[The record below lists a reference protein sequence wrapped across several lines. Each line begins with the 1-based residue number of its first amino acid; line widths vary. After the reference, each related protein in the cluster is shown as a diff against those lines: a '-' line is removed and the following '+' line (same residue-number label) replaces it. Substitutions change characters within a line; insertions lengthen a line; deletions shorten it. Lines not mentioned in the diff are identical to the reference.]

1 MFSFYNVENL
11 FLPDPKPLHRLDPTK
26 SGLKGWDEKR
36 YRNKLFK
43 ISHVFQLMKEENGAL
58 PFLIGLSEVS
68 GRKVLEDLVE
78 MEPFNSEYGIVH
90 YNSMDER
97 KVDVAML
104 YHKDK
109 VEIID
114 SETITF
120 FFEIINRKNTENYDT
135 TRDVLFSK
143 IKYKETVI
151 NVFIAHLPSKRE
163 KDVNKPKRD
172 FILNEIRNRILKIV
186 DNEKEHVILCG
197 DFNENP
203 DDENLVK
210 ILYDN
215 KHEKVLVNPFQELFN
230 TRNYSTF
237 HYKSGLLYD
246 QIIISKSLFDNDA
259 LNFQSAHI
267 FNSEKISSQVRN
279 FEGRPFRTYAGT
291 RYLGGYSD
299 HFPVFVK
306 FEENKNINKKVENEK
321 FK

>member
-1 MFSFYNVENL
+1 MELFSFYNVENL
-11 FLPDPKPLHRLDPTK
+11 FLPDPKPIHPLDPTK
-26 SGLKGWDEKR
+26 SGLRNWDEKR
-36 YRNKLFK
+36 YRNKLYK
-43 ISHVFQLMKEENGAL
+43 ISHVFQLMKEENGVL
-58 PFLIGLSEVS
+58 PFMIGLSEVS

-78 MEPFNSEYGIVH
+78 MEPFNSNYGIIH

-104 YHKDK
+104 YDKTK
-109 VEIID
+109 VEVMD

-120 FFEIINRKNTENYDT
+120 FFEITKKNTKYYDT
-135 TRDVLFSK
+135 TRDVLYSK
-143 IKYKETVI
+143 VKYKGEVI

-163 KDVNKPKRD
+163 KDVNKPKRT
-172 FILNEIRNRILKIV
+172 FILNEIRQRIMNIV
-186 DNEKEHVILCG
+186 HTDKEHVVLCG

-215 KHEKVLVNPFQELFN
+215 NQETVLINPFQELFL

-246 QIIISKSLFDNDA
+246 QIILSKSLFDNTV
-259 LNFQSAHI
+259 LNFQNAQV
-267 FNSEKISSQVRN
+267 FNIENISSRTRN

-299 HFPVFVK
+299 HFPVFVTFK
-306 FEENKNINKKVENEK
+306 EK
-321 FK
+321 T

>member
-1 MFSFYNVENL
+1 MEMFSFYNVENL
-11 FLPDPKPLHRLDPTK
+11 FLPDPEPAHRLDPTK
-26 SGLKGWDEKR
+26 SGLKNWNEKR

-43 ISHVFQLMKEENGAL
+43 ISHVFQLMKEENGTL

-143 IKYKETVI
+143 IKYKGTVI
-151 NVFIAHLPSKRE
+151 NVFVAHLPSKRE

-172 FILNEIRNRILKIV
+172 FILNEIHGRILKIV
-186 DNEKEHVILCG
+186 NNEKEHVILCG

-215 KHEKVLVNPFQELFN
+215 NHEKVLVNPFQELFQ

-246 QIIISKSLFDNDA
+246 QIIMSESLFAHDV

-267 FNSEKISSQVRN
+267 FNSERISSQTRN
-279 FEGRPFRTYAGT
+279 FKGRPFRTYAGT

-306 FEENKNINKKVENEK
+306 FELAKT
-321 FK
+321 

>member
-1 MFSFYNVENL
+1 MEMFSFYNVENL
-11 FLPDPKPLHRLDPTK
+11 FLPDPIPVHRLDPTK
-26 SGLKGWDEKR
+26 SGLKNWDEKR

-43 ISHVFQLMKEENGAL
+43 ISHVFQLMKEENGTL

-109 VEIID
+109 IEIID

-163 KDVNKPKRD
+163 KDINKPKRD
-172 FILNEIRNRILKIV
+172 FILNEVRSRILKIV
-186 DNEKEHVILCG
+186 GSEKEHVILCG

-203 DDENLVK
+203 DDENLVQ

-215 KHEKVLVNPFQELFN
+215 NHEKVLVNPFQELFY

-246 QIIISKSLFDNDA
+246 QIILSKSLFDNDI
-259 LNFQSAHI
+259 LKFQSAHI

-306 FEENKNINKKVENEK
+306 FDETKT
-321 FK
+321 

>member
-11 FLPDPKPLHRLDPTK
+11 FLPDPKPTHRLDPTR
-26 SGLKGWDEKR
+26 SGLRNWDEKR

-43 ISHVFQLMKEENGAL
+43 ISHVFQLMQEENGVL

-97 KVDVAML
+97 KVDVALL
-104 YHKDK
+104 YDKNK

-120 FFEIINRKNTENYDT
+120 FFEIINKKNTENYDT

-143 IKYKETVI
+143 IKYKGTVI

-163 KDVNKPKRD
+163 KDINKPKRD
-172 FILNEIRNRILKIV
+172 FILNEIRSRILKIV
-186 DNEKEHVILCG
+186 CEEKEHVVLCG

-203 DDENLVK
+203 DDGNLVK

-215 KHEKVLVNPFQELFN
+215 DHEQVLINPFQELFS

-246 QIIISKSLFDNDA
+246 QIILSKSLFDNDV
-259 LNFQSAHI
+259 LNFQNANI
-267 FNSEKISSQVRN
+267 FNSEKISSRTRN

-306 FEENKNINKKVENEK
+306 FEETKT
-321 FK
+321 

>member
-1 MFSFYNVENL
+1 MQMEVFSFYNVENL
-11 FLPDPKPLHRLDPTK
+11 FLPDPVPVHKLDPTR
-26 SGLKGWDEKR
+26 SGLRNWDEKR

-43 ISHVFQLMKEENGAL
+43 ISHVFQLMKEKNGVL
-58 PFLIGLSEVS
+58 PFIIGLSEIS

-78 MEPFNSEYGIVH
+78 MDPFNSEYGIVH

-104 YHKDK
+104 YDKNK

-120 FFEIINRKNTENYDT
+120 FFEIIKKNTQNYDT

-143 IKYKETVI
+143 VKYKGTLI
-151 NVFIAHLPSKRE
+151 NVFISHLPSKRE
-163 KDVNKPKRD
+163 KDINKPKRA
-172 FILNEIRNRILKIV
+172 FILNEVRQRIMKLV
-186 DNEKEHVILCG
+186 HEEKEHVVLCG

-215 KHEKVLVNPFQELFN
+215 EHEKVLINPFQELFS

-246 QIIISKSLFDNDA
+246 QIILSKSLFDNDV
-259 LNFQSAHI
+259 LTFQDAQV
-267 FNSEKISSQVRN
+267 FNSEKISSRTRY

-299 HFPVFVK
+299 HFPVFVR
-306 FEENKNINKKVENEK
+306 FKN
-321 FK
+321 

>member
-1 MFSFYNVENL
+1 MELFSFYNVENL
-11 FLPDPKPLHRLDPTK
+11 FLPDPKPVHKLDPTK
-26 SGLKGWDEKR
+26 SGLRNWDEKR
-36 YRNKLFK
+36 YKNKLFK
-43 ISHVFQLMKEENGAL
+43 ISHVFQLMKEENGVL
-58 PFLIGLSEVS
+58 PFMIGLSEVS
-68 GRKVLEDLVE
+68 GRKVLEDLVQ
-78 MEPFNSEYGIVH
+78 MDPFNSEYGIVH

-104 YHKDK
+104 YDKNK
-109 VEIID
+109 VEVID

-120 FFEIINRKNTENYDT
+120 FFEIINKNTENYDT
-135 TRDVLFSK
+135 TRDVLYSRV
-143 IKYKETVI
+143 KYKGEII

-172 FILNEIRNRILKIV
+172 FIMSEIRGRILNIV
-186 DNEKEHVILCG
+186 NEEKEHVILCG

-215 KHEKVLVNPFQELFN
+215 AQEKVLENPFQELFS

-237 HYKSGLLYD
+237 HYKSGLLFD
-246 QIIISKSLFDNDA
+246 QIILSKSLFDNDGFS
-259 LNFQSAHI
+259 FQDAEV
-267 FNSEKISSQVRN
+267 FNAEKISSRDRN

-306 FEENKNINKKVENEK
+306 FKSL
-321 FK
+321 

>member
-1 MFSFYNVENL
+1 MEMFSFYNVENL
-11 FLPDPKPLHRLDPTK
+11 FLPDPKPVHRLDPTR
-26 SGLKGWDEKR
+26 SGLKNWDEQR

-43 ISHVFQLMKEENGAL
+43 ISHVFQLMKEENGVL

-97 KVDVAML
+97 KVDVALL
-104 YHKDK
+104 YDKSK

-120 FFEIINRKNTENYDT
+120 FFEIINKKNTENYDT

-143 IKYKETVI
+143 IKYKGTVV

-172 FILNEIRNRILKIV
+172 FILNEIRSRILRIV
-186 DNEKEHVILCG
+186 LEEKEHVILCG

-215 KHEKVLVNPFQELFN
+215 DHEEVLVNPFQELFS

-246 QIIISKSLFDNDA
+246 QIILSKSLFDNDV
-259 LNFQSAHI
+259 LNFQNAKI
-267 FNSEKISSQVRN
+267 FNSEKISSRTRN

-299 HFPVFVK
+299 HFPVFVQ
-306 FEENKNINKKVENEK
+306 FEETKT
-321 FK
+321 